1 MEDIKYRFIN
11 LNSISTKVHNKQIPK
26 YLPFNEA
33 YNLYQRAKHIG
44 RTDDGCCFMGKQCP
58 QRAVTYC
65 TSNGGNIIVEAEPNK
80 K

>member
-33 YNLYQRAKHIG
+33 YNLYQRAKHNC
-44 RTDDGCCFMGKQCP
+44 RSK
-58 QRAVTYC
+58 
-65 TSNGGNIIVEAEPNK
+65 
-80 K
+80 

>member
-33 YNLYQRAKHIG
+33 YNLYQKARHIG
-44 RTDDGCCFMGKQCP
+44 KTDDGW
-58 QRAVTYC
+58 AH
-65 TSNGGNIIVEAEPNK
+65 IVEVNNSHYHVTLDSGHVYMTEIEILK
-80 K
+80 